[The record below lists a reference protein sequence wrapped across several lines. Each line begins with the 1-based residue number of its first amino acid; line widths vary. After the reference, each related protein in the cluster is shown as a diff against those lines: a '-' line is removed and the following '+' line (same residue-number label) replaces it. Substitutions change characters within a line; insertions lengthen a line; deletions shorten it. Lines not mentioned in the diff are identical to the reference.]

1 MILDS
6 SYFKYSCIILYYY
19 LDNNFQEMN
28 QGLLEK
34 ILRHQENSDTGV
46 QEYKNMYEV
55 YNPINLKSL
64 GHTNV
69 HSNNTFI
76 NIQFNLVVTIVIF
89 SSIIIVF
96 LVGIVLSIC

>member
-46 QEYKNMYEV
+46 QEYKNMYDV
-55 YNPINLKSL
+55 YNPLNLKSL
-64 GHTNV
+64 GHTK
-69 HSNNTFI
+69 S
-76 NIQFNLVVTIVIF
+76 IQITHLLIF
-89 SSIIIVF
+89 SSIWW
-96 LVGIVLSIC
+96 LPL